1 MKLLLVSRMSKV
13 DHQNKVLPIR
23 VIEKK
28 TTKSNLD
35 VTFLNLDAFCHLVV
49 REKTTSF
56 NISI

>member
-28 TTKSNLD
+28 QLK
-35 VTFLNLDAFCHLVV
+35 VTWMLLFW
-49 REKTTSF
+49 
-56 NISI
+56 I